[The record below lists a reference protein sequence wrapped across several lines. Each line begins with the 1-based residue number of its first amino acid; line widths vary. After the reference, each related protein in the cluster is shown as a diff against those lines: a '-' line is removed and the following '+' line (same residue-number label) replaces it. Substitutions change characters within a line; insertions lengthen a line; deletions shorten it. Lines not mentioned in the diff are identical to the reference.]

1 MKIILAILSII
12 WIIALLLERALER
25 FELEF
30 SVLKSGLYGPNKG
43 DK

>member
-1 MKIILAILSII
+1 MLAILSII

-25 FELEF
+25 FELDF
-30 SVLKSGLYGPNKG
+30 MALKNGLYRPNKG